1 MQYEVKRMHLGDK
14 LYVEGDKRIVKNKK
28 DAEELARMGLI
39 AEEVTEIEALDSEE
53 VVEPKAKQ
61 AATPEN
67 KMAAEPE
74 KPATGKK
81 TASKATETNAE

>member
-1 MQYEVKRMHLGDK
+1 MEKVMQYEVKRMHLGDK

-39 AEEVTEIEALDSEE
+39 AEEGTEIEALDSEE

-61 AATPEN
+61 AATPKN
-67 KMAAEPE
+67 KMAAEPDNKSE
-74 KPATGKK
+74 
-81 TASKATETNAE
+81 

>member
-39 AEEVTEIEALDSEE
+39 AEEGTEIEALDSE

-61 AATPEN
+61 AAIPKN
-67 KMAAEPE
+67 KMAKDPVNKSE
-74 KPATGKK
+74 
-81 TASKATETNAE
+81 